1 MNSCKGLALVGLM
14 VLLTG
19 CSTLR
24 KLPAINAEEFT
35 YERHDPAGGTKITA
49 KNVKSDPSQDQ
60 VSADEVSWI
69 TSYPMI
75 SISVTAKGYSQSRS
89 ATTDDK

>member
-1 MNSCKGLALVGLM
+1 MISRVVVLSLVLFT
-14 VLLTG
+14 LSG

-24 KLPAINAEEFT
+24 KLPAINAEEFV

-49 KNVKSDPSQDQ
+49 KNVKADPKKGD

-75 SISVTAKGYSQSRS
+75 SISITAKGYSQSRE
-89 ATTDDK
+89 TEDVK